1 MTRPTSR
8 TLLLA
13 GSATLVAVTALLLVR
28 SCGDDGA
35 DRPSAAGGDQ
45 AITVRTLVV
54 RPETVGTVV
63 TTVGTV
69 LSNESV
75 EIRPQVSGQIR
86 SISFSEG
93 TTVRKDDLLVKIN
106 DDELQAQLV
115 RARARLALGQQ
126 LAERRRQLFDKNLVS
141 EEEYTTAV
149 NELDMARAEIQLIE
163 AQIARTAIL
172 APFDGTI
179 GLRSVS
185 EGSTVSPSTLIT
197 ILQDNSRMKID
208 FTVAEKYAAEIRP
221 GDRITFRVQ
230 ARPDLFVGRVYSV
243 DARIDEATR
252 TLRVRALAD
261 NPRRLLLPGSFAT
274 IEVRL
279 RPRAAVTVPT
289 YALVPEL
296 KGHRVFLFRGGRAA
310 SRTVTV
316 DARSDTTV
324 EITSGLRAGD
334 TLLVSALLQLREGM
348 PVRLLPPPPGAG
360 R

>member
-1 MTRPTSR
+1 M
-8 TLLLA
+8 
-13 GSATLVAVTALLLVR
+13 LLLVGGATLFVAAALVAFR
-28 SCGDDGA
+28 SCGGDPA
-35 DRPSAAGGDQ
+35 ARTPAAGADQ

-54 RPETVGTVV
+54 RAETVGTVI

-86 SISFSEG
+86 SIGFTEG
-93 TTVRKDDLLVKIN
+93 TTVRRDHLLVKIN

-115 RARARLALGQQ
+115 RARARVALGQQ

-141 EEEYTTAV
+141 EEEFTTAV
-149 NELDMARAEIQLIE
+149 NELDMARAEVQLIE
-163 AQIARTAIL
+163 AQIAKTAIL

-179 GLRSVS
+179 GLRFAS

-208 FTVAEKYAAEIRP
+208 FTVPEKYAAEIRP
-221 GDRITFRVQ
+221 GDRVTFRVQ
-230 ARPDLFVGRVYSV
+230 TRPDVFVGRVYSV

-274 IEVRL
+274 IDVRL

-296 KGHRVFLFRGGRAA
+296 KGHSVFLYRAGRAF
-310 SRTVTV
+310 SSTVTV
-316 DARSDTTV
+316 GARSDTTV
-324 EITSGLRAGD
+324 EITTGLRPGD

-348 PVRLLPPPPGAG
+348 PVRPLPPAPGAG